1 MKETHQ
7 KLLITNNKLFLH
19 GIAGAGKTTLG
30 TQRFE
35 SLLNGS
41 NEDGGILILL
51 PQRSLANPYKKKFD
65 QHTKPL
71 NRQVDIITM
80 SGLVRRLVELFW
92 LNFSDISGFFAP
104 YQPPVFLTLETS
116 QYYMGHLLDPFLEKG
131 YFSTVRLSRNRLLS
145 QLIDNI
151 NKSAIVG
158 FPYTKIGEKLISS
171 WVGEE
176 SQKRVYADVQELIN
190 AFRAF
195 CLQNNLLD
203 FSLQVE
209 LFKEHVWTS
218 QYCRD
223 YLRNQYAHLIYDN
236 CEEDPPYVHDI
247 IQEWWPDFKSALVI
261 KDNFAGYH
269 SFLGADPISAN
280 RFKNIVDDTICINK
294 NKNEN
299 LIRDQIANTLIDIN
313 KPVDLTSKQ
322 IQSFIF
328 HPVKRI
334 RFYPE
339 LLYETTKKIEQ
350 FISVG
355 VDPSEIVV
363 LSPFVSDSTVFSLE
377 HSLQKENIKLRTL
390 RPSSAL
396 YDQPIIKT
404 ILIFSILGHPE
415 WELPIDPF
423 VLSAT
428 FCFAI
433 PELDLVRSHL
443 LVREL
448 KLEHQ
453 SSLPELNSINKNV
466 INRLTDYQKNDLN
479 QCFTWIN
486 RNQNIYP
493 FDIYISRLFGE
504 LLSQPRFGFHDN
516 IEAGKITAR
525 LISSFKKFRLSFGQ
539 NQNVN
544 HSQMAKEFV
553 ISVQSGLLSATY
565 IDPKSDETEDA
576 VLITPVINFLSLNK
590 AVDYQIWLNVG
601 SSSWYERLEQPLSH
615 PYVLSRQ
622 WEDGRL
628 WTADDDITLSRQTLS
643 KILSGLLNRCKKG
656 IYLGISDYNETGN
669 EERGLLLKH
678 IQALYRRAQ
687 RNTDES

>member
-1 MKETHQ
+1 MTEIHQ
-7 KLLITNNKLFLH
+7 KILIANKKLFLH

-30 TQRFE
+30 TQRFN

-51 PQRSLANPYKKKFD
+51 PQRSLANPYKEIFD

-92 LNFSDISGFFAP
+92 LNFSDISGFYAP

-131 YFSTVRLSRNRLLS
+131 CFSTVRLSRNRLLS

-176 SQKRVYADVQELIN
+176 SQKKVYADVQELIN
-190 AFRAF
+190 AFRSF

-218 QYCRD
+218 KDCRD
-223 YLRNQYAHLIYDN
+223 YLRKQYAHLIYDN
-236 CEEDPPYVHDI
+236 CEEDPPYVHDV

-261 KDNFAGYH
+261 KDDFAGYH
-269 SFLGADPISAN
+269 SFLAADPISAN
-280 RFKNIVDDTICINK
+280 RFKNFADDTICING

-299 LIRDQIANTLIDIN
+299 LIRDQIARTLIDIN
-313 KPVDLTSKQ
+313 KPVDLTLNQ
-322 IQSFIF
+322 IQSFIS
-328 HPVKRI
+328 HPKKRI

-339 LLYETTKKIEQ
+339 LLEVTTEKIKQLVSEG
-350 FISVG
+350 I
-355 VDPSEIVV
+355 DPREIVV
-363 LSPFVSDSTVFSLE
+363 VSPFVSDSTVFSLD
-377 HSLQKENIKLRTL
+377 HSLQNENIKLCTL

-396 YDQPIIKT
+396 LDQPVIKT
-404 ILIFSILGHPE
+404 LLVFAILSHPE

-423 VLSAT
+423 VLSST
-428 FCFAI
+428 LSFVI
-433 PELDLVRSHL
+433 PALDLVRSHIL
-443 LVREL
+443 IREL
-448 KLEHQ
+448 KLETPIC
-453 SSLPELNSINKNV
+453 LPELNTINKN
-466 INRLTDYQKNDLN
+466 ILKRLNQEQIQALN
-479 QCFTWIN
+479 QCIKWIN
-486 RNQNIYP
+486 SHHNIYP
-493 FDIYISRLFGE
+493 LDVYISRLFGE
-504 LLSQPRFGFHDN
+504 LLSQPLFGFHN
-516 IEAGKITAR
+516 SVEAGKKTAR
-525 LISSFKKFRLSFGQ
+525 LISSFKKFRLSFGK
-539 NQNVN
+539 NQNDN
-544 HSQMAKEFV
+544 QFQMAKEFV
-553 ISVQSGLLSATY
+553 LSIQSGLLSATY
-565 IDPKSDETEDA
+565 IDPKSDETENA
-576 VLITPVINFLSLNK
+576 VLITPVMSFLSLNK

-622 WEDGRL
+622 WKDGRL

-643 KILSGLLNRCKKG
+643 KIISGLLNRCKKG
-656 IYLGISDYNETGN
+656 VYLGMSDYNEAGN